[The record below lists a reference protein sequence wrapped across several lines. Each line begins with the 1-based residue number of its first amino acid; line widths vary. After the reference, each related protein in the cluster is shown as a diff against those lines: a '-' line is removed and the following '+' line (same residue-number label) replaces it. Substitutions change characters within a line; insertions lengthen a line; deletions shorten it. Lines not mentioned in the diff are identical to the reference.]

1 MSNLAP
7 TSDAVSDRDMEAL
20 WRVFPGAYF
29 LLDENGRVLKYQDND
44 NLYTV
49 TPAIVGQ
56 PVVDIFPADVREQM
70 TAAMQ
75 QAQAE
80 KSVVSQ
86 EFWLDGAGG
95 NACCHAAIFTP
106 LPPGHL
112 LLMVRDVTGRK
123 VAEEKLRQSEER
135 YRLLANN
142 AADIVWLMDMN
153 LRFTYISPSVER
165 HRGYT
170 PEEAMALSLEETL
183 PPDSLKKARE
193 ALAKALQESQKM
205 TPEELRDSSLIIE
218 LENYCKDGSVISV
231 ESNISFL
238 LCENGR
244 PVGFIGASRNITDRK
259 LIETRLREAEAEQRK
274 LSRTVEQSS
283 SAIIVTDKNG
293 VIEYVNPAFSRI
305 TGYAPEEVLGKNPR
319 ILKSGQH
326 SPEFYAEM
334 WRTLLKGDVWQGEL
348 TNRKK
353 NGELYWEMAT
363 ITPVKDENGAI
374 THFLAIKDNITER
387 KKLARQVEEQ
397 ANLLALINENIPAVI
412 YQMLI
417 QENEMRLRYV
427 SPQLT
432 RIFGLEWADNQEEL
446 FQHFVAGIHPED
458 RARFLMSV
466 REAATNQTNWQF
478 EGRFIKPASGETI
491 WFRGQAQPVTE
502 NGVLLFNGVLQE
514 ITEQKRLEQE
524 RLVQYRQR
532 QILNNLLQI
541 GLKELTLQEQL
552 EQLLREIVSVPWLPL
567 MPKGGIF
574 LVEDRPDTLVLK
586 AGHNLEPALENMCA
600 LVPFGRC
607 LCGRAALTQR
617 TQFASCINEAHENR
631 YEGMRPH
638 GHYNV
643 PILSG
648 GEVLGVIVLYLP
660 EGHQQ
665 KQDEIAFLQSAA
677 GALAGIIKQKQAE
690 DKLRIRRRQAEALQ
704 AAAQTLNESLD
715 LPQALERILSE
726 LQKIVPYD
734 SVTIQLL
741 QDNILTIVAG
751 RGFPDW
757 EKIHGIRFDITAD
770 DNPNRLVI
778 QTRRPLILHN
788 PAEQYPQ
795 FRSNHHAPAKIA
807 SWLGVPLLFQG
818 RIVGMIA
825 IDRQEAGFYNEEHAR
840 LAQAFATQA
849 AIAIENARLFS
860 EAKQSAER
868 AAQAQKVAE
877 TLQAATQTLSKYLD
891 QDQALEQILIELR
904 KIVPYEYAA
913 ILLMKGERLVVVATR
928 GYEKWRNYINH
939 FLNIRE
945 CENPHLPIIETK
957 RPLIVQNPLEKYPYY
972 FSGHPAPEKI
982 ACWMG
987 LPLIFQNKVIGII
1000 SIGWPNADFYTP
1012 KHAQLAEAFA
1022 AQAATVL
1029 ENSRLFTQAKQS
1041 AERALRAKKAAEK
1054 ANRAK
1059 GDFLSRV
1066 SHELRTPLG
1075 SILGYTEL
1083 LQEGVYGPVTPAQ
1096 VETAEKIITST
1107 HYLTNLVDDLLD
1119 QAQLEAGR
1127 INLET
1132 SRFYLPDMVQRVCDK
1147 MDVLAQKKNLLLLS
1161 EIEDSVPD
1169 IIIGDE
1175 RRLQQILVNLVSNA
1189 IKFTDSGTVKIYVY
1203 QPTET
1208 EWAMQVSDTGPGIS
1222 AEAQAWIFDSFRQI
1236 EDVITREHGG
1246 FGLGLSIVK
1255 QLTKSMG
1262 GRIDIDSAPGQG
1274 SVFTV
1279 TLPLTEEKS

>member
-7 TSDAVSDRDMEAL
+7 TSDAVSGRDMEAL

-44 NLYTV
+44 NLYPV
-49 TPAIVGQ
+49 TPAIIGQ
-56 PVVDIFPADVREQM
+56 PVVGIFPADVREQM

-86 EFWLDGAGG
+86 EFWLDGAAGD
-95 NACCHAAIFTP
+95 ACCHTAIFTP
-106 LPPGHL
+106 LPPGRL

-218 LENYCKDGSVISV
+218 LENYCKDGSIIPV

-238 LCENGR
+238 LDENGR
-244 PVGFIGASRNITDRK
+244 PAGFIGASRNITDRK
-259 LIETRLREAEAEQRK
+259 LIEARLREAEAEQRK

-293 VIEYVNPAFSRI
+293 VIEYVNPAFSRV

-348 TNRKK
+348 ANRKK

-432 RIFGLEWADNQEEL
+432 RIFGLEWTENQEEL

-478 EGRFIKPASGETI
+478 EGRFVKPASGETI
-491 WFRGQAQPVTE
+491 WFRGQAQPVAE
-502 NGVLLFNGVLQE
+502 NDDLLFNGVLQE

-567 MPKGGIF
+567 MPRGGIF
-574 LVEDRPDTLVLK
+574 LVEDQPDVLVLK
-586 AGHNLEPALENMCA
+586 AGHNLEPALEDMCA

-617 TQFASCINEAHENR
+617 TQFASCINEAHDNQ
-631 YEGMRPH
+631 YEGMTPH

-665 KQDEIAFLQSAA
+665 KKDEIAFLQSAA

-690 DKLRIRRRQAEALQ
+690 EKLRIRRRQAEALQ

-715 LPQALERILSE
+715 LPQALEKILSE

-757 EKIHGIRFDITAD
+757 EKIHGIRFDTTAD

-795 FRSNHHAPAKIA
+795 FQTGRHVPAKIA

-818 RIVGMIA
+818 RIIGMIA
-825 IDRQEAGFYNEEHAR
+825 IDKQEAGFYNEEHAR
-840 LAQAFATQA
+840 LAQTFATQA

-860 EAKQSAER
+860 QVR
-868 AAQAQKVAE
+868 
-877 TLQAATQTLSKYLD
+877 
-891 QDQALEQILIELR
+891 
-904 KIVPYEYAA
+904 
-913 ILLMKGERLVVVATR
+913 
-928 GYEKWRNYINH
+928 
-939 FLNIRE
+939 
-945 CENPHLPIIETK
+945 
-957 RPLIVQNPLEKYPYY
+957 
-972 FSGHPAPEKI
+972 
-982 ACWMG
+982 
-987 LPLIFQNKVIGII
+987 
-1000 SIGWPNADFYTP
+1000 
-1012 KHAQLAEAFA
+1012 
-1022 AQAATVL
+1022 
-1029 ENSRLFTQAKQS
+1029 QS

-1059 GDFLSRV
+1059 SDFLSRV

-1161 EIEDSVPD
+1161 EIEDGVPD